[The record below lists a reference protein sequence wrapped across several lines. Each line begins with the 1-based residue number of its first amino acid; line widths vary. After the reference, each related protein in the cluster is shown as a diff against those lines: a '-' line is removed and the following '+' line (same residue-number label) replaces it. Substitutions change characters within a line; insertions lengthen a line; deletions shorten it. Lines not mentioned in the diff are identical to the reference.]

1 MIWIAE
7 PRVNG
12 FGFITEA
19 VTKDVAAT
27 QCATNFNGGGAQQST
42 TVKVIFFPSTN
53 GLVELVILRPFFI
66 KCNARPPGKKK
77 LAPVTIK
84 FNILTS
90 PPRNSYP
97 NFC

>member
-53 GLVELVILRPFFI
+53 GLVELVILRPF
-66 KCNARPPGKKK
+66 
-77 LAPVTIK
+77 LL
-84 FNILTS
+84 ILTLDHQEI
-90 PPRNSYP
+90 RLLQLNLT
-97 NFC
+97 F